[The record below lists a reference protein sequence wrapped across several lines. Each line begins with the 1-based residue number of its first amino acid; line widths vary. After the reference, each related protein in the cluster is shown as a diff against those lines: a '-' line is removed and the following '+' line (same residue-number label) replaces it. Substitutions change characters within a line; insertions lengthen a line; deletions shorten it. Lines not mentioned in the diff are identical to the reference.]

1 MRPSKKDEIV
11 ERVTELFYRH
21 GFQATGMDQL
31 VAETGISKTS
41 IYNHFPTKDLL
52 ILAALDRRDAMIR
65 DKLFARMREL
75 GDGPREQLL
84 ALFDALYEWFSE
96 PDFKGCMFVKACSEF
111 QDDANPI
118 NQRACR
124 HVADIVDELARLARK
139 AELLE
144 PEHVAQQLAVL
155 KEGAIAMAT
164 MRGTPEVAL
173 AAKTM
178 AQQVIAPSRN

>member
-1 MRPSKKDEIV
+1 MRPSKKAEIV

-41 IYNHFPTKDLL
+41 IYNHFPTKEAL
-52 ILAALDRRDAMIR
+52 ILAALDRRDLMIR
-65 DKLFARMREL
+65 DKLFARMKEL
-75 GDGPREQLL
+75 GDSPRGQLL
-84 ALFDALYEWFSE
+84 ALFDALFEWFSE

-111 QDDANPI
+111 QDGTNPI
-118 NQRACR
+118 HQRACR
-124 HVADIVDELARLARK
+124 HVADIVDELTRLAREAK
-139 AELLE
+139 LSN
-144 PEHVAQQLAVL
+144 PEHIAQQLAVL

-173 AAKTM
+173 AAKAI
-178 AQQVIAPSRN
+178 AQHIIAPT

>member
-1 MRPSKKDEIV
+1 MRPSKKAEIV

-41 IYNHFPTKDLL
+41 IYNHFPTKDAL

-65 DKLFARMREL
+65 DRLFSRMQEL

-84 ALFDALYEWFSE
+84 ALFDALHEWFSE

-111 QDDANPI
+111 QDDTNPI
-118 NQRACR
+118 HQRACR
-124 HVADIVDELARLARK
+124 HVADIVDELTRMARE
-139 AELLE
+139 AELPD

-173 AAKTM
+173 AAKAI
-178 AQQVIAPSRN
+178 AQQIIAPSPV